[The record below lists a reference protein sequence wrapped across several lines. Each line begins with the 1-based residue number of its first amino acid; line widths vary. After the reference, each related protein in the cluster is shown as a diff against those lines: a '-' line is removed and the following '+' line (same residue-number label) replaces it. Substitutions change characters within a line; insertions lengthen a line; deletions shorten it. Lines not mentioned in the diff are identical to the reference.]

1 LVRSP
6 SELLSA
12 CCPPSTSTIN
22 FRFMQAKSATY
33 RPIGLPLELDSIQTV
48 RAQPIPQTPLG
59 VGNIG
64 T

>member
-1 LVRSP
+1 
-6 SELLSA
+6 
-12 CCPPSTSTIN
+12 
-22 FRFMQAKSATY
+22 MQAKSATY